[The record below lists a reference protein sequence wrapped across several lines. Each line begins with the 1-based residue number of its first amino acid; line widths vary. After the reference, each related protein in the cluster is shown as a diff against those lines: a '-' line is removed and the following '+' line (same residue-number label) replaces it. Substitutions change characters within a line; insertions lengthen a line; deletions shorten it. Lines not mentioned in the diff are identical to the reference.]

1 MLQQPGI
8 VSGCNDSRGMTMSNL
23 AIDIKHFSYTTTYKS
38 QALNKVTQMP
48 KNTITH
54 QGKLYYSQAT
64 TAKLLGITISA
75 LKALIIPEAFDWCNF
90 KENGVVWISAQS
102 VKDYRNRRDAKK

>member
-54 QGKLYYSQAT
+54 QRKWRFMDICSKRKRLS
-64 TAKLLGITISA
+64 KS
-75 LKALIIPEAFDWCNF
+75 
-90 KENGVVWISAQS
+90 S
-102 VKDYRNRRDAKK
+102 